1 MARFSSS
8 RESMYISLKYP
19 HHIVKTGLLNGATR
33 QWGSGSTWIRDCF
46 MLILVGESNN
56 YKETWNNP
64 ERCKNNSNK
73 TENKDKETT
82 KRHKTTTKR
91 PETMRCKNNDRN
103 TMADAQNDHKKTT
116 TTKRSKTTTKRSQE
130 DAKWPQKITNTRWL
144 QRDENHR
151 NKVENDQKWMQNNN
165 KAT

>member
-19 HHIVKTGLLNGATR
+19 HHIVITGLLNGATR
-33 QWGSGSTWIRDCF
+33 EHLDQRLFYVDSCRRVKRLQRD
-46 MLILVGESNN
+46 L
-56 YKETWNNP
+56 KP

-91 PETMRCKNNDRN
+91 PETMRCKNNNRN
-103 TMADAQNDHKKTT
+103 DAQNDHKKTT

-130 DAKWPQKITNTRWL
+130 DAKWPQKTTNTRWL